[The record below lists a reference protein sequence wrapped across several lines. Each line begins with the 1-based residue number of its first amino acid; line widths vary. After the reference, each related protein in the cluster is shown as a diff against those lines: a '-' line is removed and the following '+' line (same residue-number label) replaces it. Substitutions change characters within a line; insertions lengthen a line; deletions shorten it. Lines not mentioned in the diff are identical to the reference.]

1 MDTRLHTPC
10 TSLTIKQR
18 KKKKRKKRQTLTYIL
33 QPSGHASRV
42 KRNLRERTALSLPRP
57 PLSLSIF
64 LRPVERVYIREEA
77 ANFSASQ
84 DLYTHTHM
92 CVLSRTTC
100 LYGLLLFSG
109 TSRRAYKS
117 SVPLFVVASGGLI

>member
-84 DLYTHTHM
+84 DLYTHTHT
-92 CVLSRTTC
+92 CVCSRGRRVFMDYC
-100 LYGLLLFSG
+100 YFQEPRGALISHRSPSSSLL
-109 TSRRAYKS
+109 R
-117 SVPLFVVASGGLI
+117 VD